1 MARDTSTSPRQPRHR
16 KFRRS
21 PRAGAG
27 SKAVCQFI
35 IGVFSCE
42 EKREKA
48 KRSLWGSPNINLRGV
63 GLGERG
69 PDYLSYELLPFWGTD
84 YPQPR
89 NLLGNIS
96 AKQWIQFL
104 MNLLLKSD
112 FAKLSLQTIQK
123 QNL

>member
-63 GLGERG
+63 GLGERR

-84 YPQPR
+84 YPQ
-89 NLLGNIS
+89 L
-96 AKQWIQFL
+96 AKSFRKYLCKAMDSIFIEFIAQV
-104 MNLLLKSD
+104 
-112 FAKLSLQTIQK
+112 
-123 QNL
+123 